1 MSQPE
6 NCHTAPSAATGPAE
20 FQPHPTAAIVT
31 AHLRATAKGLEIRDP
46 KDGLLL
52 ALWAYGDLCPV
63 EATSPGK
70 PAKVLHL
77 TCRADPDARLTVA
90 APRMVARL
98 RPALS
103 ISPRR
108 VWLAWAAGV
117 AGVLIYLLAGLPA
130 H

>member
-1 MSQPE
+1 VSQPDHH
-6 NCHTAPSAATGPAE
+6 HTAATGPAE
-20 FQPHPTAAIVT
+20 FQPHPAATIVK

-63 EATSPGK
+63 DAASPGK
-70 PAKVLHL
+70 PVKVLHL

-90 APRMVARL
+90 APKMVARL

-103 ISPRR
+103 ASPRR
-108 VWLAWAAGV
+108 LWLVWALGAAG
-117 AGVLIYLLAGLPA
+117 ALLCLLAGPPA